1 MTNGI
6 KILNF
11 ILLCAF
17 FIFGTLGDI
26 AAQEIKFNASV
37 SKNKVSVGEIFQLS
51 YTINV
56 NVQRFEGPDLNDF
69 ANYGGPNQ
77 SSSVQYVNGQ
87 TTQSITFYYRLA
99 ARKEGKFT
107 IQSAHALI
115 ANGKVKS
122 NTVDIEVVGVSAQ
135 QQQRQQTKPQQ
146 QQAQNQG
153 VTEDK
158 LFIRANVTKSE
169 IYQNEQITVTYKLYT
184 KFGSINISD
193 FKFPSFNGFYS
204 YEIESS
210 KNTTLQQESLN
221 GELFYTAELKQT
233 ILLPQKSGTLE
244 IPTLEAEFLVR
255 ERTSPQS
262 ILEQFFGGGYRDV
275 NFRTKSKP
283 LKIKVNPFP
292 ASGKPAN
299 FDGATGDFTLK
310 AEVDKT
316 KLKTND
322 AMNLKLT
329 ISGKGSLK
337 LIDKININFP
347 VEWEVYDPQ
356 INDKVNIGPSGLS
369 GSRVFEYLI
378 IPKAG
383 GEYTLGPIEFDYFNP
398 IKKSYE
404 KAIADAIIID
414 VERGKDEPVYN
425 SKAIGKSELKILG
438 TDIRYIS
445 TTMGEVSIIG
455 KVSFFG
461 SRFFY
466 ALATLPPLFIFLIL
480 IYRRYSEQQAADVLG
495 LRIRKADKLAKQR
508 LKFASQ
514 ALNEGQ
520 KEQFFNEV
528 SKALF
533 GFLSDKFS
541 IPLSDLSRDSIRLKL
556 SEKGVSDSLITDLIQ
571 VIDQCELAR
580 FAPAQALDMNTIY
593 ARAVQFISN
602 LNQNVKK

>member
-1 MTNGI
+1 MI
-6 KILNF
+6 KDVKISNF
-11 ILLCAF
+11 VWLGVY
-17 FIFGTLGDI
+17 FIFGFLGNSH
-26 AAQEIKFNASV
+26 AQEIKFNASV
-37 SKNKVSVGEIFQLS
+37 SKSKVSVGEIFQLS
-51 YTINV
+51 YTIFV

-107 IQSAHALI
+107 IQSAHAII

-122 NTVDIEVVGVSAQ
+122 NPVDIEVVGVSAQ
-135 QQQRQQTKPQQ
+135 QQQRQQAKPQQ
-146 QQAQNQG
+146 QQTQNQG

-158 LFIRANVTKSE
+158 LFIRANVSKSE

-221 GELFYTAELKQT
+221 GEPFYTAELKQT

-337 LIDKININFP
+337 LIDKLKINFP

-356 INDKVNIGPSGLS
+356 INDKVNISPSGLS
-369 GSRVFEYLI
+369 GSRIFEYLI

-425 SKAIGKSELKILG
+425 PKAAGKSELKILG

-461 SRFFY
+461 SRIFY
-466 ALATLPPLFIFLIL
+466 ALAALPPLFIFFLSL
-480 IYRRYSEQQAADVLG
+480 YRRYSEQQSADVSG

-514 ALNEGQ
+514 ALNAGQ

-556 SEKGVSDSLITDLIQ
+556 SEKGVSETLITDLIQ
-571 VIDQCELAR
+571 FIDQCELAR

-593 ARAVQFISN
+593 ARSVQFISN